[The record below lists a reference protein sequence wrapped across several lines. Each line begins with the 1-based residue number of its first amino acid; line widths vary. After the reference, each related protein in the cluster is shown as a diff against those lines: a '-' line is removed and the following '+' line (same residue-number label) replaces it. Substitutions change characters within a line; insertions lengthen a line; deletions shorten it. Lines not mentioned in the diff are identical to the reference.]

1 MKWTVGRGTW
11 RGEWQEVHELLKQKK
26 YDNKKI
32 KNPSNIG
39 IKVPD
44 KEWQTKPWDVK
55 AALNWLSRLILY
67 I

>member
-44 KEWQTKPWDVK
+44 KEWQTKP
-55 AALNWLSRLILY
+55 
-67 I
+67 